1 MTVWEKYTDKQ
12 RKEYVEFLNSYC
24 SLSKLFNQKATETGA
39 PYLDSKFQENI
50 YSRCFNSKIVDVGN
64 TPHDIVSE
72 IDNVKYGIGVKT
84 WLNSK
89 PSYQKVMQLKR
100 YKNEI
105 DNCKTTRSK
114 IKKIAEIKNGRM
126 QADYNRLGLSE
137 SKNIYHFITRDKGKI
152 VLQETTYPLV
162 DIPSLRVEKKT
173 DTAIFFK
180 DKLKEY
186 KYTFADHQVWM

>member
-1 MTVWEKYTDKQ
+1 
-12 RKEYVEFLNSYC
+12 
-24 SLSKLFNQKATETGA
+24 
-39 PYLDSKFQENI
+39 
-50 YSRCFNSKIVDVGN
+50 
-64 TPHDIVSE
+64 
-72 IDNVKYGIGVKT
+72 
-84 WLNSK
+84 
-89 PSYQKVMQLKR
+89 MQLKR

-137 SKNIYHFITRDKGKI
+137 SKRISIILLLGIRGKI

-173 DTAIFFK
+173 DTAIFF
-180 DKLKEY
+180 
-186 KYTFADHQVWM
+186 QR